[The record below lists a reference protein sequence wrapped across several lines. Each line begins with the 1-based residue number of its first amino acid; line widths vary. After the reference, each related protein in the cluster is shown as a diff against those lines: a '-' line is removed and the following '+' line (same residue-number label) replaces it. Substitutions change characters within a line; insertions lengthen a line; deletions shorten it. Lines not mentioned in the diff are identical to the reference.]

1 MKKSVILFNPVG
13 IVHDR
18 NIQIFKKLMPE
29 FHFRAIY
36 NPNFPWFSDP
46 AKLSCDDAA
55 WFGGRLFQRPP
66 REAFDDVRAVI
77 LFTAQ
82 LRTAQCNLV
91 EEAFLRKIPVIA
103 LEEVSQ
109 MMLSQAAMSNY
120 ILPVDNFFV
129 ASEYE
134 KNGFLKL
141 GVPSSAVEAVGGVFR
156 YRRGDHIRKASK
168 SEFGLSESKR
178 VATLS
183 LDVLEPNGE
192 TPFMRKRILEILS
205 KGLTE
210 EYTLLVKPH
219 PAESA
224 ATTMKFLRA
233 YAPRAVMA
241 PALTPIDR
249 VLDVTDILF
258 NRGTSQVIIDA
269 IQRKIPAVPVPIC
282 RRTIFDGSLDEIIV
296 RDETDVPR
304 VIGIIR
310 GKGIGIYDGL
320 IEAHLS
326 IPPEKAAVNAASRI
340 REIID
345 SGTAG
350 NEWTKWADLS
360 LFWAWMGYRSKASR
374 VIERLSAAGYSDP
387 DAENAI
393 KRLVTCRAG
402 REDLALLKS
411 VVSGAYKENIL
422 KSLWIDMFYSKNMK
436 LSSDDVE
443 WLKDFPP
450 DTNKFHF
457 LRFAL
462 MLGWLYKRSGF
473 RKEASLL
480 AESVHGSFGFM
491 KGVSR
496 WSSAIGKDKGVSGAV
511 ECFRARLD
519 HDIRS
524 AVKDFI
530 SGTNHVGLR

>member
-1 MKKSVILFNPVG
+1 MKKNVILFNPVG

-36 NPNFPWFSDP
+36 NPNFSWFSDP
-46 AKLSCDDAA
+46 AKLSCDDAV
-55 WFGGRLFQRPP
+55 WFGGRLFQRPS
-66 REAFDDVRAVI
+66 REAFDDVKAVI

-103 LEEVSQ
+103 VEEVSQ
-109 MMLSQAAMSNY
+109 MMLSQAAMNNY

-134 KNGFLKL
+134 KSEFMKL
-141 GVPSSAVEAVGGVFR
+141 GVPSSALETVGGVFR
-156 YRRGDHIRKASK
+156 YKKGETIKKASK

-183 LDVLEPNGE
+183 LDLLAPNGE

-210 EYTLLVKPH
+210 EYELLVKPH
-219 PAESA
+219 PAESM
-224 ATTMKFLRA
+224 ATTMKFLRT
-233 YAPRAVMA
+233 YAPRARMA
-241 PALTPIDR
+241 PGPTPIDR

-269 IQRKIPAVPVPIC
+269 MQRKIPVVPVPIC

-304 VIGIIR
+304 VISIIHE
-310 GKGIGIYDGL
+310 KGVGIYDSL

-326 IPPEKAAVNAASRI
+326 IPPEKSAMNAVSKI
-340 REIID
+340 REVID
-345 SGTAG
+345 SGAAG
-350 NEWTKWADLS
+350 NEWIKWADLS
-360 LFWAWMGYRSKASR
+360 LFWAWMGYRAKARR
-374 VIERLSAAGYSDP
+374 VIERLSAAEYSNP
-387 DAENAI
+387 DAEDAI
-393 KRLVTCRAG
+393 KGLVTRRAG
-402 REDLALLKS
+402 REDLALLKR

-422 KSLWIDMFYSKNMK
+422 KSLWIDMLYSKKMK

-480 AESVHGSFGFM
+480 AESVHGSFGFI

-496 WSSAIGKDKGVSGAV
+496 WSSAIDKDESVSVAV
-511 ECFRARLD
+511 EWFRERLD
-519 HDIRS
+519 HDVKS

-530 SGTNHVGLR
+530 SR